1 MTDNEKT
8 SGVPMN
14 SSGELSD
21 DEIEEVTGGVQ
32 GRTGN
37 FNKSHDNNDSCSH
50 YACKYCGMYYDDR
63 HLCDTTLWIYKAYVT
78 CKHSSYLT
86 YQTRLCNYGS
96 E

>member
-1 MTDNEKT
+1 MTDNKKT
-8 SGVPMN
+8 WDAMD

-50 YACKYCGMYYDDR
+50 YACKYCGM
-63 HLCDTTLWIYKAYVT
+63 
-78 CKHSSYLT
+78 
-86 YQTRLCNYGS
+86 
-96 E
+96 

>member
-8 SGVPMN
+8 WDAMD

-37 FNKSHDNNDSCSH
+37 FNKSHDTMTAAVIMRANTAACTTMTDICVILLYGYTKPASH
-50 YACKYCGMYYDDR
+50 ANIR
-63 HLCDTTLWIYKAYVT
+63 RT
-78 CKHSSYLT
+78 
-86 YQTRLCNYGS
+86 
-96 E
+96 